1 MDIVEMLRDDEEA
14 ILAEALPAVAW
25 LRHYGR
31 DGAETARERL
41 EALYRLVERA
51 VRDRD
56 LEELLAHARAVA
68 RERFEAGYD
77 RVEVVAAF
85 SALEEAICHQ
95 ALRRLPA
102 EEQAWALGLVGTALA
117 HAKDA
122 LARAFAS
129 LGQGSRPAYTDMT
142 RIFRGAEAG
151 RRDRFAEDLVYPV

>member
-31 DGAETARERL
+31 DGEETARERL

-56 LEELLAHARAVA
+56 LEELLAHARVVA

-77 RVEVVAAF
+77 RAEVIAAF
-85 SALEEAICHQ
+85 SALEEAIWHQ
-95 ALRRLPA
+95 ALLRLPPP
-102 EEQAWALGLVGTALA
+102 ERAWALGLVGTALA

-129 LGQGSRPAYTDMT
+129 LSQGARPPFLDMT
-142 RIFRGAEAG
+142 RVFRGADAS
-151 RRDRFAEDLVYPV
+151 RRDRFAEELVHPV